1 MIHCKQIWRTFES
14 FPPASK
20 RQDSQLISR
29 SFALLVHLFK
39 VAGLERLMWAR
50 AAVALRNINI
60 CEMPSH
66 DAYLGVG
73 LGQGEQGAH
82 TLRGLAILL
91 CTQVWLYPVGVVCPL
106 VFHRCQAW
114 MLLGSMLS
122 MCMVFRAVLLLLQ
135 STANCMLV
143 APRLPCDL

>member
-1 MIHCKQIWRTFES
+1 
-14 FPPASK
+14 
-20 RQDSQLISR
+20 
-29 SFALLVHLFK
+29 
-39 VAGLERLMWAR
+39 MWAR

-82 TLRGLAILL
+82 TLRGLALLL
-91 CTQVWLYPVGVVCPL
+91 CTQVWRYPVGVVCPL

-135 STANCMLV
+135 SIANCMLV